1 MIRHYFD
8 HASTTPVDARVV
20 REMCAYLEIE
30 GQFGNPASTT
40 HGFGWEASEAVEAAR
55 ELVADTLGADP
66 REIVWTSGAT
76 EADNL
81 AIKGLFE
88 ATATSTGR
96 NKIVTLASEHKAV
109 LDPVQYLQRHAGAD
123 VVVLN
128 PLPSGLIDLD
138 ALEAVLDQTTL
149 LVSVM
154 AVNNETGVIQ
164 PLAEIAQRTR
174 VHGAYL
180 HSDMAQAI
188 GKIDTDVA
196 QLGVDLAS
204 LSAHKVHGPK
214 GVGALYVRRGQFRV
228 AEQMHGGG
236 HERGMRSGTLP
247 THQLVGMAAA
257 YRLGQSEG
265 PEDRLR
271 LQRYRQRV
279 LEALAKLGGV
289 RVNGEGVPHILNITV
304 DGVEAEPLMAAMPE
318 IAISTGSACNS
329 ATLEPS
335 HVLRSMG
342 LSRQEG
348 LSSLRVSFGRTTSD
362 PDIIALIDALTRAI
376 SGLRRST

>member
-88 ATATSTGR
+88 AMAASTGR

-109 LDPVQYLQRHAGAD
+109 LDPVQYLQRHARAD

-174 VHGAYL
+174 VQGAYL

-271 LQRYRQRV
+271 LQRYRQQV

>member
-55 ELVADTLGADP
+55 EMVADTLGADP

-88 ATATSTGR
+88 AMATSTGR

-257 YRLGQSEG
+257 YRLGQNEG
-265 PEDRLR
+265 PEDRRR

-289 RVNGEGVPHILNITV
+289 RVNGEGVPHIMNITV

>member
-88 ATATSTGR
+88 AMATSTGR

-174 VHGAYL
+174 VQGAYL

-257 YRLGQSEG
+257 YRLGQDEG
-265 PEDRLR
+265 PEDRMR
-271 LQRYRQRV
+271 LQRYRQQV

>member
-55 ELVADTLGADP
+55 EMVADTLGAGP

-88 ATATSTGR
+88 AMATSTGR

-154 AVNNETGVIQ
+154 AVNNETGVVQ

-228 AEQMHGGG
+228 GEQMHGGG

>member
-88 ATATSTGR
+88 AMATSTGR

-204 LSAHKVHGPK
+204 LSAHKVHG
-214 GVGALYVRRGQFRV
+214 
-228 AEQMHGGG
+228 
-236 HERGMRSGTLP
+236 
-247 THQLVGMAAA
+247 
-257 YRLGQSEG
+257 
-265 PEDRLR
+265 
-271 LQRYRQRV
+271 
-279 LEALAKLGGV
+279 
-289 RVNGEGVPHILNITV
+289 
-304 DGVEAEPLMAAMPE
+304 
-318 IAISTGSACNS
+318 
-329 ATLEPS
+329 
-335 HVLRSMG
+335 
-342 LSRQEG
+342 
-348 LSSLRVSFGRTTSD
+348 
-362 PDIIALIDALTRAI
+362 
-376 SGLRRST
+376 

>member
-55 ELVADTLGADP
+55 ELVADTLGAGP

-88 ATATSTGR
+88 AMATSTGR

-164 PLAEIAQRTR
+164 PLAEIAQRT
-174 VHGAYL
+174 HAQGAYL

-265 PEDRLR
+265 PEDRRR